1 MNKGINA
8 SLVFIIVIILI
19 TMSGRAQSMRY
30 DQAIYV
36 PNSKFFSEN
45 KVLTIL
51 GIDSTAFPKIKINV
65 FINKLCALAGTLKKD
80 NFKAY
85 EDGIE
90 GVVDNFY
97 FTGNASGQKLDLA
110 LVFDETNSMNEEIN
124 ALKLKVRDL
133 TQKINSSKLD
143 ARYSLVTFNGSDVA
157 TKINWTNDAD
167 YFRSNCRNLSTSGG
181 NSRLPEN
188 SLDGIEKV
196 VSNGFRDDAQ
206 KVIIVVTDEPSLQ
219 KGDGKSNSAYT
230 VEDVKSDL
238 LNSSAMLI
246 AVSPDFRNR
255 NVNPNV
261 RHLDLPKYADVR
273 ELANDASGLW
283 IDIQTADFSA
293 ILDQIQRILTGTYVI
308 EYTSPDQTPSE
319 NRTVL
324 ISVDLQGCVEG
335 SDSSSY
341 ITPGSATSTNYSP
354 FIEDLASTLSSPQ
367 EAGTIITWSANASD
381 VDGDVVLYRFIL
393 NDKPKTDWTTE
404 NKWTW
409 VPNKSGSYRIEVRVR
424 DGKHAGPNGLDDRKI
439 ESYAVIEP
447 NASPTISTLLP
458 DRPSNQYAGT
468 SITWTAIA
476 EDNDK
481 DPITY
486 RFILNDKPETD
497 WTTENKWTWVPN
509 KSGSYRIEVRVRDG
523 KHAGPSGLDDR
534 MIESF
539 MISQP
544 KPKDVEQAN
553 RPPIINDLTARQ
565 DEETS
570 ITWIVEAT
578 DLENDPIRYRFIL
591 NRKPLAEWIID
602 NKYTISIDDVNVG
615 DNIIEAQIRDGRHK
629 GPTEYDDSKSTNFSF
644 SSTKMGNSVQPLIDA
659 LFKCSVCPHK

>member
-424 DGKHAGPNGLDDRKI
+424 DGKHAGP
-439 ESYAVIEP
+439 
-447 NASPTISTLLP
+447 
-458 DRPSNQYAGT
+458 
-468 SITWTAIA
+468 
-476 EDNDK
+476 
-481 DPITY
+481 
-486 RFILNDKPETD
+486 
-497 WTTENKWTWVPN
+497 
-509 KSGSYRIEVRVRDG
+509 
-523 KHAGPSGLDDR
+523 SGLDDR